1 MSMDYTNRTHEF
13 GIVDTPSDDDV
24 LGYVWNKTH
33 KFVLIGFQV
42 LVITQGAQAA
52 SAIEF
57 YNVTDTTQLYSLVIG
72 TSAANTMLEGHVSEA
87 LAVVSPAK
95 KIAIRVVT
103 TDASIVYHWKAFWS
117 AGLN

>member
-1 MSMDYTNRTHEF
+1 MSLDYTNRTHES
-13 GIVDTPSDDDV
+13 GTVTTPTNAAV
-24 LGYVWNKTH
+24 QTYVWNKTH

-57 YNVTDTTQLYSLVIG
+57 YNVTDSSQLYSLVIN
-72 TSAANTMLEGHVSEA
+72 TVAANTMVEGHVSEA
-87 LAVVSPAK
+87 NAIVSPGK
-95 KIAIRVVT
+95 VIAVRVVT
-103 TDASIVYHWKAFWS
+103 TDASIVYRWKAFWS